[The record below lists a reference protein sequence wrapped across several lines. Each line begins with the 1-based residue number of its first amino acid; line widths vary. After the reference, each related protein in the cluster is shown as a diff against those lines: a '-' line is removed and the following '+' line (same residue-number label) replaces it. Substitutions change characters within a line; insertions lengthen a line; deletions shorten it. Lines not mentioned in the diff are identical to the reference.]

1 MWEFGYTEWIPEDSS
16 KNGDDDPVMPKQTIW
31 GECSTFSE
39 AIDMLYGYVADM
51 VKRGNSVI
59 GPVLADIRLIM
70 DDPGIRSDPDQWE
83 DMDFYTKSDKEFF
96 VAQS

>member
-16 KNGDDDPVMPKQTIW
+16 KNGDDDPVAPKTTVW

-51 VKRGNSVI
+51 VKKGNSEFSDD
-59 GPVLADIRLIM
+59 LFDIRVIM
-70 DDPGIRSDPDQWE
+70 DDPGIRNDPDQWE
-83 DMDFYTKSDKEFF
+83 DIDFYGNEHKEFF
-96 VAQS
+96 VTQN